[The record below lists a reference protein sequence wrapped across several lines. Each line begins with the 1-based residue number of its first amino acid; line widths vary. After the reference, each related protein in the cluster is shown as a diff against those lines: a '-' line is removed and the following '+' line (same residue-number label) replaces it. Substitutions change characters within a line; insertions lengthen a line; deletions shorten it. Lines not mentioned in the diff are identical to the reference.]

1 MILYGDG
8 RDFFS
13 DNFRDFLGILHFCV
27 TIRLYVGIESGH
39 VRHSA
44 LTGYP
49 LGQTRR
55 RFDQDGC
62 EE

>member
-13 DNFRDFLGILHFCV
+13 DNFRDFLAILHFCV

-44 LTGYP
+44 ITCDP

-55 RFDQDGC
+55 RFDQDEW